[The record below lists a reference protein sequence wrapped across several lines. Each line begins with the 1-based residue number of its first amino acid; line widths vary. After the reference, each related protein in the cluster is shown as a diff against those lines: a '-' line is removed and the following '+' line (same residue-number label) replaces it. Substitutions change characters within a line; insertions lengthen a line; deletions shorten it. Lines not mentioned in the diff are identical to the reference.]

1 MITLFTFGIDPYSLR
16 QLSADITPKL
26 SQLFECKREDINFY
40 ATEGLFV
47 HDGVEQNTWYILV
60 KVMLPRKLQ
69 IFQKEAASIIANFYK
84 NVVIN
89 LEIIFEYYL
98 SDEREV
104 FINHDYPLYLD
115 ENNMVE
121 ASDETIGDDDIEDI
135 YTGDA
140 FENYRD
146 KFEG

>member
-1 MITLFTFGIDPYSLR
+1 MVTLVTYGIDPYSLT
-16 QLSADITPKL
+16 QLSTDVTPQL
-26 SQLFECKREDINFY
+26 ANLFECDKSEINFY

-47 HDGVEQNTWYILV
+47 HDGVEQNTWYVVV

-69 IFQKEAASIIANFYK
+69 IFQKEASQIIANFYK
-84 NVVIN
+84 YVVIH

-104 FINHDYPLYLD
+104 FINNEYPRYLNS
-115 ENNMVE
+115 NNIVE
-121 ASDETIGDDDIEDI
+121 ASEDTIGGDEYEDI

>member
-1 MITLFTFGIDPYSLR
+1 
-16 QLSADITPKL
+16 
-26 SQLFECKREDINFY
+26 
-40 ATEGLFV
+40 
-47 HDGVEQNTWYILV
+47 
-60 KVMLPRKLQ
+60 MLPRKLQ